1 MACHWLLSPMWSV
14 TIFDTEQAAAFKRN
28 SSAILGPAG
37 DADRCRVV
45 LQSTGFNV
53 FSSPSKLRTNFSYE
67 HEIQTGIHLA

>member
-1 MACHWLLSPMWSV
+1 MACHLLIISVWSV

-53 FSSPSKLRTNFSYE
+53 FSSPLKTKDEL
-67 HEIQTGIHLA
+67 QL

>member
-1 MACHWLLSPMWSV
+1 MACHLQFCSSWSA
-14 TIFDTEQAAAFKRN
+14 TIFDTEQAAASKRN

-53 FSSPSKLRTNFSYE
+53 FSSLLKTKDEL
-67 HEIQTGIHLA
+67 QL